1 MINDCQ
7 GSRERVGGKETHR
20 QDEGLLPFLKK
31 TGLFACLFG
40 FVLSLRQGLTNLLP
54 RADLSILPQL
64 PQLPGSVGHQQ
75 LAVGSIKIVP
85 SLTVMLGIRE
95 PMPNTKL

>member
-1 MINDCQ
+1 MTARVQ
-7 GSRERVGGKETHR
+7 GREWEGRKHTDKMKEYC
-20 QDEGLLPFLKK
+20 LFKKK
-31 TGLFACLFG
+31 TGLFACLVG

-75 LAVGSIKIVP
+75 LAGTGSIKIVP
-85 SLTVMLGIRE
+85 CLIVMLGIRE